1 MLQLNN
7 KLKRA
12 LQSVKDKIH
21 RVAAERPDL
30 FDDVSEDTIDR
41 LDRLI
46 TTVENQATQV
56 NALQTERNQADEEH
70 QRQIR
75 EIQRYVRIDLDC
87 QIRSLII
94 IIIVLWKHH
103 STSLRM
109 NVG

>member
-1 MLQLNN
+1 MKEIEAKTRPPIQTADQENQTDDRQHEKMLQMNN

-30 FDDVSEDTIDR
+30 FDDVGEDTIDR

-46 TTVENQATQV
+46 TTVENQATQANV
-56 NALQTERNQADEEH
+56 LQTERNQADEEH

-75 EIQRYVRIDLDC
+75 ELQRYVTC
-87 QIRSLII
+87 
-94 IIIVLWKHH
+94 
-103 STSLRM
+103 
-109 NVG
+109 